1 MAERCRLE
9 ARGLV
14 LRATPCLLFLQ
25 VYYERYK
32 EPARAFKNGKNRM
45 FDYFKQVRA
54 ELRHVV
60 WPSREMTIM
69 YTIVVIAISVAVAV
83 YLGMLDYLFSL
94 VIKRF
99 V

>member
-1 MAERCRLE
+1 
-9 ARGLV
+9 
-14 LRATPCLLFLQ
+14 
-25 VYYERYK
+25 
-32 EPARAFKNGKNRM
+32 M